1 MAEERILAVL
11 DKHNT
16 PLKGKEISEL
26 ADVSYYR
33 EGRPILWEL
42 EKKGKI
48 YARYFTPAREFMSLP
63 TTFKAIHDELF
74 ELNSQVNKEKIEN
87 SYTAPTIDMIFD
99 QLRLLK
105 NYLREGK

>member
-33 EGRPILWEL
+33 E
-42 EKKGKI
+42 
-48 YARYFTPAREFMSLP
+48 
-63 TTFKAIHDELF
+63 
-74 ELNSQVNKEKIEN
+74 V
-87 SYTAPTIDMIFD
+87 
-99 QLRLLK
+99 
-105 NYLREGK
+105 NYLN